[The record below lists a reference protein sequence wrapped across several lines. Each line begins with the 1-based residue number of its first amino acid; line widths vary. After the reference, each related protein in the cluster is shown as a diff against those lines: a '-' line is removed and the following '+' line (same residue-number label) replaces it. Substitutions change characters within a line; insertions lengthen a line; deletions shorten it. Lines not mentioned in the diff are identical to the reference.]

1 MPTALSDLTER
12 LLKLAVGK
20 SCVANVRRADAYIRS
35 ARKYAPD
42 RQWLSRSMDG
52 GWVITRTR

>member
-1 MPTALSDLTER
+1 MPTTITLLTER
-12 LLKLAVGK
+12 LLNLAVGK

-35 ARKYAPD
+35 ARKHAPD
-42 RQWLSRSMDG
+42 RQWLSQSMDG